1 MSSFPQLL
9 SWLRSKK
16 GGPVLP
22 GTVAKGVGLGLG
34 EAVPQNAQESMDP
47 FQGLSNPFTQ

>member
-9 SWLRSKK
+9 SWPRNQKE
-16 GGPVLP
+16 GPVLP
-22 GTVAKGVGLGLG
+22 GRVATGVGFGVKG
-34 EAVPQNAQESMDP
+34 AMPWNAHGSMDP